1 MPMKIQNKT
10 LSDTVQHKVQHKLIV
25 GSILVAF
32 ALGGCANMT
41 ETQKTTAK
49 GAGIGAAG
57 GAVIGAVVGGT
68 KGAVIGAAVG
78 GVGGGIA
85 GNVWSKRMEAQK
97 KQMEVATVGTGV
109 AVTQTPDN
117 RLKLDIPSDISFDS
131 GRADIKPRLRSV
143 LDTFAN
149 GLVKN
154 PTATINIIGHTD
166 NTGSDAIN
174 NPLSLNRAVATRDY
188 LAARGVAASRFS
200 VDGRGS
206 REPIASN
213 STATDKAK
221 NRRVEIFVAEP
232 APAAATAKPAT

>member
-1 MPMKIQNKT
+1 MQTKIQNKVLSQTQNQTQYKT
-10 LSDTVQHKVQHKLIV
+10 LV
-25 GSILVAF
+25 GAVLVALSL
-32 ALGGCANMT
+32 AGCATMT
-41 ETQKTTAK
+41 ESQQTTAK

-57 GAVIGAVVGGT
+57 GAVIGAIAGGK

-78 GVGGGIA
+78 GVAGGVA

-97 KQMEVATVGTGV
+97 KQMEEATAGTGV

-131 GRADIKPRLRSV
+131 GRADIKPNLRSV
-143 LDTFAN
+143 LNTFAN

-166 NTGSDAIN
+166 SSGSDAVN
-174 NPLSLNRAVATRDY
+174 DPLSFNRAVATRDY
-188 LAARGVAASRFS
+188 LVARGVASSRFS

-213 STATDKAK
+213 STAADKAK
-221 NRRVEIFVAEP
+221 NRRVEIFVTEP
-232 APAAATAKPAT
+232 APVAQK

>member
-1 MPMKIQNKT
+1 MQVII
-10 LSDTVQHKVQHKLIV
+10 QHKLIV
-25 GSILVAF
+25 SSILVAF
-32 ALGGCANMT
+32 TLGGCANMS

-57 GAVIGAVVGGT
+57 GAVVGAVIGGT
-68 KGAVIGAAVG
+68 KGAAIGAVVG

-97 KQMEVATVGTGV
+97 KQMEEATAGTGV
-109 AVTQTPDN
+109 AVTKTPDN

-131 GRADIKPRLRSV
+131 GRADIKTNLRSV

-154 PTATINIIGHTD
+154 PAATISIVGHTD
-166 NTGSDAIN
+166 SSGTDAVN
-174 NPLSLNRAVATRDY
+174 NPLSFNRAIAARDY
-188 LAARGVAASRFS
+188 LAARGVASSRFA

-213 STATDKAK
+213 STAADKAK

-232 APAAATAKPAT
+232 APAQPTQPAT

>member
-1 MPMKIQNKT
+1 MQVIIQ
-10 LSDTVQHKVQHKLIV
+10 QKLIV
-25 GSILVAF
+25 SSILVAF
-32 ALGGCANMT
+32 TLGGCANMS

-57 GAVIGAVVGGT
+57 GAVVGAVIGGT
-68 KGAVIGAAVG
+68 KGAAIGAVVG

-97 KQMEVATVGTGV
+97 KQMEEATAGTGV
-109 AVTQTPDN
+109 AVTKTSDN

-131 GRADIKPRLRSV
+131 GRADIKTNLRSV

-154 PTATINIIGHTD
+154 PAATINIVGHTD
-166 NTGSDAIN
+166 SSGTDAVN
-174 NPLSLNRAVATRDY
+174 NPLSFNRAIAARDY
-188 LAARGVAASRFS
+188 LAARGVASSRFA

-213 STATDKAK
+213 STAADKAK

-232 APAAATAKPAT
+232 APAQTTQPAT